1 MYTWIFHDIW
11 TCVCSFQCSGIYSD
25 LHSFFFHVEANGL
38 TGYLSARL
46 GSESAWTSFFGGQ
59 SNSSSS
65 LGVVGYHW
73 VIPIS
78 WKTPISTSVQGLV
91 NVHIVVFQTSI
102 RPTTWDQHVQE
113 LFCHNSRVISLT
125 ARSAVLSLS
134 GSRLL
139 CGPGVALGDAGSAAG
154 KGPRAGQGCQLRKVA
169 ESKKWVDFTTFSQ
182 EILFVFFDM

>member
-1 MYTWIFHDIW
+1 MENTRIAKS
-11 TCVCSFQCSGIYSD
+11 VS
-25 LHSFFFHVEANGL
+25 
-38 TGYLSARL
+38 
-46 GSESAWTSFFGGQ
+46 
-59 SNSSSS
+59 
-65 LGVVGYHW
+65 
-73 VIPIS
+73 
-78 WKTPISTSVQGLV
+78 PISTSVQGLV

-169 ESKKWVDFTTFSQ
+169 ESKKWVDSTIFSQ
-182 EILFVFFDM
+182 EILFVFLDMERLDMITVHYLTLYIFVFGVISGGNQHGHITNENGFVMIYQIL

>member
-1 MYTWIFHDIW
+1 MENTRIAKS
-11 TCVCSFQCSGIYSD
+11 VS
-25 LHSFFFHVEANGL
+25 
-38 TGYLSARL
+38 
-46 GSESAWTSFFGGQ
+46 
-59 SNSSSS
+59 
-65 LGVVGYHW
+65 
-73 VIPIS
+73 
-78 WKTPISTSVQGLV
+78 PISTSVQGLV

-169 ESKKWVDFTTFSQ
+169 ESKKWVDSTIFSQ
-182 EILFVFFDM
+182 EILFVFLDM

>member
-1 MYTWIFHDIW
+1 
-11 TCVCSFQCSGIYSD
+11 
-25 LHSFFFHVEANGL
+25 
-38 TGYLSARL
+38 
-46 GSESAWTSFFGGQ
+46 
-59 SNSSSS
+59 
-65 LGVVGYHW
+65 
-73 VIPIS
+73 
-78 WKTPISTSVQGLV
+78 LV

-102 RPTTWDQHVQE
+102 HPTTWDQHVQE

-182 EILFVFFDM
+182 EILFVFLDV